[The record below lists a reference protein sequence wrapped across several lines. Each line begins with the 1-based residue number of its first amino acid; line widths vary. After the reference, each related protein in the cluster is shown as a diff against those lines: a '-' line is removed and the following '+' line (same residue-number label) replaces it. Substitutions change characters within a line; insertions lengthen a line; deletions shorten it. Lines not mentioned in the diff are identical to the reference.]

1 MTNEKNKFIIG
12 QIIYMIIFIFLFPAF
27 ILFLAGDWFWIEG
40 WIFSIWF
47 LVMTLSIGIY
57 LQLNDPALL
66 AERSKMPGADNQ
78 KGWDKYFLS
87 VVYIIFIAWIV
98 IMPLDAKRYGWTTIY
113 FPLWLQVLGGMA
125 LLPSLYFLFQSVA
138 ENTFAS
144 TLVRIQSERKQ
155 HVISTGVYGFVR
167 HPLYLGN
174 TFMLVGAPL
183 IMGSSYGLIIGL
195 IAIFL
200 MAGRIL
206 GEEKMLVNELEGYEE
221 YKKKVRYRLIPY
233 IW

>member
-1 MTNEKNKFIIG
+1 MENENNKFTVG
-12 QIIYMIIFIFLFPAF
+12 QIIYLIISIFLFPAF

-66 AERSKMPGADNQ
+66 AERQKVHADNQ
-78 KGWDKYFLS
+78 KGWDKYFIWVAYLSS
-87 VVYIIFIAWIV
+87 VVWII

-113 FPLWLQVLGGMA
+113 FPVWLKVIGGVA
-125 LLPSLYFLFQSVA
+125 LLPALFFLFRSVA
-138 ENTFAS
+138 DNTFAS
-144 TLVRIQSERKQ
+144 TLVRIQTDRKQ
-155 HVISTGVYGFVR
+155 HVISTGVYGIVR
-167 HPLYLGN
+167 HPMYLGN

-183 IMGSSYGLIIGL
+183 MMGSSYGLMLGL
-195 IAIFL
+195 ISIFL
-200 MAGRIL
+200 MAGRII
-206 GEEKMLVNELEGYEE
+206 GEERMLVNELEGYEE
-221 YKKKVRYRLIPY
+221 YKKKVRYRLIPF